1 MRVFLTVFHTWYNGC
16 MIDPT
21 KVNMNNLPK
30 KFIDGAIGAYGKEF
44 FSFALTSGNNLDSFA
59 TTPQVMKSISVW
71 IDKQVENYE
80 KQFGEIDMT
89 PPKVVSP
96 IQISDLEKPGE

>member
-1 MRVFLTVFHTWYNGC
+1 

-21 KVNMNNLPK
+21 KVDMNQLPK
-30 KFIDGAIGAYGKEF
+30 KFIDGAIGAHGKEF

-59 TTPQVMKSISVW
+59 TTPQVMKSISIWVNEQ
-71 IDKQVENYE
+71 IKNYE
-80 KQFGEIDMT
+80 KQFGVIDMT

-96 IQISDLEKPGE
+96 LQISDLRKPGDDNK

>member
-1 MRVFLTVFHTWYNGC
+1 

-21 KVNMNNLPK
+21 KINMNQLPK
-30 KFIDGAIGAYGKEF
+30 KFCDGAIGGFGKEI

-59 TTPQVMKSISVW
+59 TTPQTMKSIAVW
-71 IDKQVENYE
+71 INGQVQNYE

-89 PPKVVSP
+89 PAQIQSP
-96 IQISDLEKPGE
+96 IQMADLKDLGGNK

>member
-1 MRVFLTVFHTWYNGC
+1 

-21 KVNMNNLPK
+21 KINMNQLPK
-30 KFIDGAIGAYGKEF
+30 KFCDGAVGAHGKDV

-59 TTPQVMKSISVW
+59 TTPQIMKSIALW
-71 IDKQVENYE
+71 MNGQIQNYE

-89 PPKVVSP
+89 PP
-96 IQISDLEKPGE
+96 QISSPLQMADLKKGGDKK